1 MLHSK
6 QHITDLAYICQKKG
20 IDSVVVSPGSRNAPL
35 IKAFFELFGDNCI
48 SIADERSA
56 AYFALG
62 MAACSHKPVVLLC
75 TSGTAVLN
83 YAPALAEAYYQQ
95 VPLLAI
101 TADRPGE
108 WIDQQE
114 NQTLR
119 QPGIYRNYIKGS
131 YHLPQV
137 IHSGDDVLYAQR
149 IVNEAINL
157 SISPSP
163 GPVHVNVPLAEPLY
177 EELPPPS
184 DIIRIIQDTKP
195 DIALTLPDELVREWN
210 GAKRIMIIHG
220 QDVPDTVVSDL
231 LPSFQN
237 DSRIIILAENI
248 SNVFS
253 QSIISNSSLV
263 LSNTRSGNP
272 AHPDLV
278 IHSGGQVVSKALTG
292 YLRKGPQV
300 SCWRLGTDN
309 GIVDTFNIVTR
320 TIKLPPAIA
329 YRALLKHTGSTGS
342 SYRSEWT
349 KTASDV
355 TTLTNKILLQAPF
368 SDLRVFNMVL
378 SSLPPGTNVFLGN
391 SSVIRYSQMFPSGSD
406 LHYYSNR
413 GVSGIDGCLSAA
425 SGIASKSNKLT
436 LAIVGDMSFYYDS
449 NALWNRELPSN
460 LRILVINNCGGGIF
474 HILKGPSGQPYFKKL
489 VEAHHPVNI
498 RNLARAYGLDYFFA
512 EEESSLKQ
520 QWGQFI
526 TNSKHTAVF
535 ELKTDAAVSASVF
548 RQMMTGAT

>member
-1 MLHSK
+1 MMHSK
-6 QHITDLAYICQKKG
+6 QHITDLACICLKKG

-48 SIADERSA
+48 SMADERSA

-62 MAACSHKPVVLLC
+62 MAVCSHKPVVLLC
-75 TSGTAVLN
+75 TSGTAALN

-114 NQTLR
+114 NQTIR
-119 QPGIYRNYIKGS
+119 QPGMYRNYIKGS
-131 YHLPQV
+131 YNLPQAV
-137 IHSGDDVLYAQR
+137 HSGDDILYAQR

-157 SISPSP
+157 SVSPSP
-163 GPVHVNVPLAEPLY
+163 GPVHVNVPLSEPLY

-184 DIIRIIQDTKP
+184 DMIRIIQDMKT
-195 DIALTLPDELVREWN
+195 DIAITLPDELVSEWN
-210 GAKRIMIIHG
+210 AAKRIMIIHG
-220 QDVPDTVVSDL
+220 QDVPDSVVSGL

-237 DSRIIILAENI
+237 DGRIIILAENI
-248 SNVFS
+248 SNVFCE
-253 QSIISNSSLV
+253 SILSNSNLV
-263 LSNTRSGNP
+263 FSNTRSGKP
-272 AHPDLV
+272 EYPDLV

-292 YLRKGPQV
+292 YLRKGPRV

-309 GIVDTFNIVTR
+309 GIVDTFNLVNR
-320 TIKLPPAIA
+320 TIKLPPSIV
-329 YRALLKHTGSTGS
+329 YRTLLNHIGSTAS
-342 SYRSEWT
+342 TYRSEWIE
-349 KTASDV
+349 AAANV
-355 TTLTNKILLQAPF
+355 ARLTNKILLQAPF
-368 SDLRVFNMVL
+368 SDLRVFSMVL
-378 SSLPPGTNVFLGN
+378 ASLPSGTNLFLGN
-391 SSVIRYSQMFPSGSD
+391 SSVIRYSQMFPSVPS

-425 SGIASKSNKLT
+425 SGIARKSNMPT

-460 LRILVINNCGGGIF
+460 LRILVINNSGGGIF

-498 RNLARAYGLDYFFA
+498 RNLVRAYGLDYFIA
-512 EEESSLKQ
+512 EEESSLEQ

-526 TNSKHTAVF
+526 NNRKRTAVL
-535 ELKTDAAVSASVF
+535 EVKTDATVSASVY
-548 RQMMTGAT
+548 RQMMTGAS